1 MRRQLAF
8 TLCTL
13 LSLASL
19 PALWAGD
26 VVTPHH
32 GRRTA
37 IVEAIQRTQSA
48 VVNIHSERLTYQQDG
63 VSPSRAN
70 GMGTGIIIDPRG
82 YIVTNHHV
90 VDDVNLLRVRL
101 SDGTAFLAKVIA
113 RSKEHDLALI
123 KIDAGRSLPI
133 ARIGTSKDLMI
144 GETVIAIGNAYGY
157 ENTVSVGIVSALNRD
172 VALNKEISYKSLI
185 QTDASINPGNSGGP
199 LINIEGELIGV
210 NVAIR
215 AGAQGISFA
224 IPVDQMV
231 QVVGDMFARR
241 RQELA
246 LGFGY
251 RDVINLSEPTQP
263 RVRVADVQ
271 PQGAAAKAGLQ
282 PGDVIVQVGEL
293 RVQNPLDLER
303 ALCDLKPSER
313 LPLRLKRGAKELDV
327 ELNLEDEGEQDEVRQ
342 RAWQVLGMRLRPAT
356 SEQASEARVTA
367 GTPVIVAVRKGSPAE
382 KVGMQRGDVL
392 VGLHQWEISSFEH
405 LGFVLNH
412 GEFKS
417 FRPLRFLVV
426 RSGQKLWGNFE
437 LKD

>member
-1 MRRQLAF
+1 MRRQLAI
-8 TLCTL
+8 L
-13 LSLASL
+13 LGVVLVFQVPDL
-19 PALWAGD
+19 RAGD
-26 VVTPHH
+26 VITPHH

-37 IVEAIQRTQSA
+37 IVEAIQRAQPA
-48 VVNIHSERLTYQQDG
+48 VVNIHSERLTAAADG

-90 VDDVNLLRVRL
+90 VEDVNLLRVRL
-101 SDGTAFLAKVIA
+101 ADGSAYLAKVMA

-123 KIDAGRSLPI
+123 KIDAGRPLPI
-133 ARIGTSKDLMI
+133 VRIGTSKDLMI
-144 GETVIAIGNAYGY
+144 GETVIAIGNAFGY
-157 ENTVSVGIVSALNRD
+157 ENTVSVGIVSALGRD
-172 VALNKEISYKSLI
+172 VTLNKEISYKSLI

-199 LINIEGELIGV
+199 LLNIEGELIGV

-251 RDVINLSEPTQP
+251 RDVIDVSQPGLP

-271 PQGAAAKAGLQ
+271 PHTAAAKAGLQ
-282 PGDVIVQVGEL
+282 PGDVIIQVGDY
-293 RVQNPLDLER
+293 RVLNPLDLER
-303 ALCDLKPSER
+303 ALCERKPTER
-313 LPLRLKRGAKELDV
+313 LPVRLKRGDQELEI
-327 ELNLEDEGEQDEVRQ
+327 ELNLEDDGEPDELRQ
-342 RAWQVLGMRLRPAT
+342 RVWQVLGMRLRPAT
-356 SEQASEARVTA
+356 SEQAAQARVPV
-367 GTPVIVAVRKGSPAE
+367 GTPVVTAVRKGSPAE
-382 KVGMQRGDVL
+382 RVGMQRGDVL
-392 VGLHQWEISSFEH
+392 VGLHQWEINSFDH
-405 LGFVLNH
+405 IAYVLNH
-412 GEFKS
+412 ADFKS

-426 RSGQKLWGNFE
+426 RAGQKLWGNFE
-437 LKD
+437 LRD